1 MPVMANS
8 ILKQIDIDISGTL
21 KIKEKKIKRGKKNGG
36 KLHKKKRGN
45 GLKNAQY
52 TPGSILPQYDSG

>member
-1 MPVMANS
+1 MAAG
-8 ILKQIDIDISGTL
+8 DIFFKLRSKGKT
-21 KIKEKKIKRGKKNGG
+21 KKGERKREENYIKKRGK
-36 KLHKKKRGN
+36 